1 MLRLPMPNRTIV
13 GLLTCAIP
21 TERMN
26 ESQLQ
31 AFVRRKVDFGRTLRV
46 HYQHL
51 AVERRTKTVSRLLHI
66 PPDVHLPLL
75 PVIGRPL
82 GRNRY
87 YHLQQHQL

>member
-51 AVERRTKTVSRLLHI
+51 AIERRTKTVSRLLHI
-66 PPDVHLPLL
+66 PP

-87 YHLQQHQL
+87 YHIQQHQL